1 MKKSMKKIIAAA
13 LTAAMMVSMAGCS
26 KKADTAMTETTTAA
40 QTETESQGEALY
52 TPGTYTSEQQGNG
65 GLIPV
70 TVEFSETEILSVT
83 IGENK
88 ETAGLA
94 DPVLTRIPEEIVA
107 GQTLNVD
114 AVSGATITSEAVLA
128 AVADCV
134 AQAGGDV
141 EALKGKEAA
150 AKTAGED
157 IEKTADVV
165 VIGGGGA
172 GLAAA
177 VSASANGTSVILI
190 EKGSALGGN
199 TLRAGGA
206 YNAVDE
212 VRQAAV
218 DMDDS
223 QIAELKGILELDEK
237 EVAEEYRET
246 LKTLKGQITEYLAG
260 DTSKLFDTVELHTY
274 QTYKGGARTGLDGTE
289 IHGNFDLVNTLTTQS
304 LDALE
309 WLVSGDEETEI
320 TDNIGTVLGGL
331 WPRMHSLSTSV
342 GHGFISPLE
351 KECKKN
357 GVEIMMDTAGK
368 KLIVEDGRVTG
379 VEAEQADGTKVTLH
393 AGNGVIMATGGYG
406 ANPSMAMEYDNYW
419 GVLTED
425 MPTTNTALATG
436 DGIVMGKEAG
446 ANLVGMGYIQLMPSS
461 HPETGSLSGGLW
473 GSAEEQVFVNKE
485 GKRFVSEYESRDV
498 LAKAALEQTDGMFY
512 IICDQE
518 SAGNPQ
524 RGGQNSWGNDIDS
537 LIADGSVLTSDTL
550 EGLAEQ
556 IGCDADVLVAE
567 IEKYNSYCESGVDED
582 FQKVKLGGKIDV
594 GPFWATPRKPSIHH
608 TMGGLEINTDA
619 QVLDVDGN
627 VIPGLYAA
635 GEVTGGIHA
644 GNRVGGN
651 ALPDI
656 IVFGRI
662 AGQSAAAGK

>member
-94 DPVLTRIPEEIVA
+94 DPALTRIPEEIVA

-206 YNAVDE
+206 YN
-212 VRQAAV
+212 
-218 DMDDS
+218 
-223 QIAELKGILELDEK
+223 
-237 EVAEEYRET
+237 
-246 LKTLKGQITEYLAG
+246 
-260 DTSKLFDTVELHTY
+260 
-274 QTYKGGARTGLDGTE
+274 GG
-289 IHGNFDLVNTLTTQS
+289 
-304 LDALE
+304 
-309 WLVSGDEETEI
+309 
-320 TDNIGTVLGGL
+320 
-331 WPRMHSLSTSV
+331 
-342 GHGFISPLE
+342 
-351 KECKKN
+351 
-357 GVEIMMDTAGK
+357 
-368 KLIVEDGRVTG
+368 
-379 VEAEQADGTKVTLH
+379 
-393 AGNGVIMATGGYG
+393 
-406 ANPSMAMEYDNYW
+406 
-419 GVLTED
+419 
-425 MPTTNTALATG
+425 
-436 DGIVMGKEAG
+436 
-446 ANLVGMGYIQLMPSS
+446 
-461 HPETGSLSGGLW
+461 
-473 GSAEEQVFVNKE
+473 
-485 GKRFVSEYESRDV
+485 
-498 LAKAALEQTDGMFY
+498 
-512 IICDQE
+512 
-518 SAGNPQ
+518 
-524 RGGQNSWGNDIDS
+524 
-537 LIADGSVLTSDTL
+537 
-550 EGLAEQ
+550 
-556 IGCDADVLVAE
+556 
-567 IEKYNSYCESGVDED
+567 
-582 FQKVKLGGKIDV
+582 
-594 GPFWATPRKPSIHH
+594 
-608 TMGGLEINTDA
+608 
-619 QVLDVDGN
+619 
-627 VIPGLYAA
+627 
-635 GEVTGGIHA
+635 
-644 GNRVGGN
+644 
-651 ALPDI
+651 
-656 IVFGRI
+656 
-662 AGQSAAAGK
+662 

>member
-1 MKKSMKKIIAAA
+1 MKKSMKKIMAAA
-13 LTAAMMVSMAGCS
+13 LAAAMIASLAGCS
-26 KKADTAMTETTTAA
+26 KTADTTTAA
-40 QTETESQGEALY
+40 ETTTQAVTDTQAEAVY
-52 TPGTYTSEQQGNG
+52 QPGTYTSEQQGNG
-65 GLIPV
+65 GMIPV
-70 TVEFSETEILSVT
+70 TVEFSETEILSIV
-83 IGENK
+83 IGDHK

-94 DPVLTRIPEEIVA
+94 DPALTRIPEEIIA

-114 AVSGATITSEAVLA
+114 AVSGATITSNAVLA

-134 AQAGGDV
+134 KQAGGDV
-141 EALKGKEAA
+141 EALKSKEAA
-150 AKTAGED
+150 EKTAGED
-157 IEKTADVV
+157 IEKTADVI
-165 VIGGGGA
+165 VIGGGAA
-172 GLAAA
+172 GLSAA
-177 VSASANGTSVILI
+177 VSASADGASVILI

-212 VRQAAV
+212 ERQAAV
-218 DMDDS
+218 AMDES
-223 QIAELKGILELDEK
+223 QIAELKGILEVDET
-237 EVAEEYRET
+237 EIAEEYRET

-274 QTYKGGARTGLDGTE
+274 QTYKGGKRTGMDGTE
-289 IHGNFDLVNTLTTQS
+289 IYGNFDLVHTLTTQS

-309 WLVSGDEETEI
+309 WLVSGDEETGI

-357 GVEIMMDTAGK
+357 GVEILLDTAGK
-368 KLIVEDGRVTG
+368 KLMVEDGRVTG
-379 VEAEQADGTKVTLH
+379 VEAEQADGTKVILH
-393 AGNGVIMATGGYG
+393 AVNGVIMATGGYG

-419 GVLTED
+419 GCLTED

-436 DGIVMGKEAG
+436 DGIIMGKEAG

-485 GKRFVSEYESRDV
+485 GKRFVSDYESRDV

-524 RGGQNSWGNDIDS
+524 RGGQNSWGNDIDA
-537 LIADGSVLTSDTL
+537 LIEDGSVLTSDTL

-556 IGCDADVLVAE
+556 IGCDPEVLTAE
-567 IEKYNSYCESGVDED
+567 IEKYNGYCETGVDEEY
-582 FQKVKLGGKIDV
+582 QKVKLGGKIDE

-619 QVLDVDGN
+619 QVLDAKGS

-656 IVFGRI
+656 VVFGRI

>member
-1 MKKSMKKIIAAA
+1 MKKSMKKMMAAA
-13 LTAAMMVSMAGCS
+13 LSAAMIVSMAGCE
-26 KKADTAMTETTTAA
+26 KKAGTDVTEPTTTAQA
-40 QTETESQGEALY
+40 VTESRGEALF
-52 TPGTYTSEQQGNG
+52 TPGAYTSKQQGNG
-65 GLIPV
+65 GMIPV
-70 TVEFSETEILSVT
+70 TVEFSETEILTIV
-83 IGENK
+83 IGEHK

-94 DPVLTRIPEEIVA
+94 DPALTKIPEEIIA
-107 GQTLNVD
+107 GQTLHVD

-134 AQAGGDV
+134 KQAGGDV
-141 EALKGKEAA
+141 DALKAKEAA
-150 AKTAGED
+150 SKTAGED

-177 VSASANGTSVILI
+177 VSASANGASVILI

-206 YNAVDE
+206 YNAVDGE
-212 VRQAAV
+212 RQASVA
-218 DMDDS
+218 MDDS
-223 QIAELKGILELDEK
+223 QITELKGILETDGNT
-237 EVAEEYRET
+237 AAGEYRET

-260 DTSKLFDTVELHTY
+260 DTSKLFDTVELHTF
-274 QTYKGGARTGLDGTE
+274 QTYKGGERTGMDGSV
-289 IHGNFDLVNTLTTQS
+289 IYGDFNLVNTLTTQS

-351 KECKKN
+351 KECEKN
-357 GVEIMMDTAGK
+357 GVEILLDTAGK
-368 KLIVEDGRVTG
+368 TLIVEEGRVTG

-406 ANPSMAMEYDNYW
+406 ANPSMAIEYDNYW

-498 LAKAALEQTDGMFY
+498 LAKAALEQPDGMFY

-524 RGGQNSWGNDIDS
+524 RGGQNSWGNDIDA
-537 LIADGSVLTSDTL
+537 LIEDGSVLTSDTL

-556 IGCDADVLVAE
+556 IGCAPEVLTAE
-567 IEKYNSYCESGVDED
+567 IGKYNGYCETGIDED
-582 FQKVKLGGKIDV
+582 FRKVKLGGKIDE

-619 QVLDVDGN
+619 QVLNEAGE